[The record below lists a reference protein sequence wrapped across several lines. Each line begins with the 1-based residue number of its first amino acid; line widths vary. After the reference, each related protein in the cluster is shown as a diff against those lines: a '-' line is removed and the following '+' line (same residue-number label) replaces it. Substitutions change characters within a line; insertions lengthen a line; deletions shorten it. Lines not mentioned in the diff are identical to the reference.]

1 MNAKK
6 PYNWKR
12 TIFIASFV
20 IVPLTHFLVFYV
32 YVNFNSFFMAFQE
45 RVNGKTVWSFNTM
58 KRVFERLFPLDDE
71 MKEIFKNTFLTFGIN
86 FVMYFIGIFVS
97 YFLYKKIFLHSAFRV
112 LFFLPSI
119 LPGVMLCN
127 VYMELIGV
135 NGALAAWVAKISGLA
150 EPPEFLA
157 SPKYANAAVLINMV
171 WLTFPGNLLIWGG
184 TFSRISDSVLEA
196 AKLDGVNWLQEAFKI
211 IIPMV
216 WPTFSLLL
224 VMMFAGIFASSG
236 QVFLLT
242 GGNYGTQT
250 LSSWM
255 YIQVYATTIDPRS
268 NLFNF
273 MSALGLIITAV
284 SSVIAISLRKISSK
298 AFEGVEY

>member
-6 PYNWKR
+6 TYNWKR

-20 IVPLTHFLVFYV
+20 IIPLTHFLVFYV
-32 YVNFNSFFMAFQE
+32 YVNFNSVLMAFQE
-45 RVNGKTVWSFNTM
+45 RINGRTIWTFNTM

-71 MKEIFKNTFLTFGIN
+71 MKEIFRNTFLTFGIN
-86 FVMYFIGIFVS
+86 FIMYFIGIFVS
-97 YFLYKKIFLHSAFRV
+97 YFLYKKIFLHSMFRV

-119 LPGVMLCN
+119 LPAVMLCN
-127 VYMELIGV
+127 VYTELIGV
-135 NGALAAWVAKISGLA
+135 NGSLAAWIAKMMGLA

-157 SPKYANAAVLINMV
+157 SMKYANAAVLINMV

-196 AKLDGVNWLQEAFKI
+196 AKLDGVTWIQEMFKI

-242 GGNYGTQT
+242 GGKYGTQT

-255 YIQVYATTIDPRS
+255 YIQVYASSVDPRS

-273 MSALGLIITAV
+273 MSALGLVITLI

>member
-1 MNAKK
+1 
-6 PYNWKR
+6 
-12 TIFIASFV
+12 
-20 IVPLTHFLVFYV
+20 
-32 YVNFNSFFMAFQE
+32 
-45 RVNGKTVWSFNTM
+45 
-58 KRVFERLFPLDDE
+58 
-71 MKEIFKNTFLTFGIN
+71 
-86 FVMYFIGIFVS
+86 
-97 YFLYKKIFLHSAFRV
+97 
-112 LFFLPSI
+112 
-119 LPGVMLCN
+119 
-127 VYMELIGV
+127 
-135 NGALAAWVAKISGLA
+135 
-150 EPPEFLA
+150 
-157 SPKYANAAVLINMV
+157 MV

-196 AKLDGVNWLQEAFKI
+196 AKLDGVNWVQEAFKI

-255 YIQVYATTIDPRS
+255 YIQVYASSVDPRS

-273 MSALGLIITAV
+273 MSALGLVITLI
-284 SSVIAISLRKISSK
+284 SSVIAISLKKISSK